1 MRTRI
6 AAAITALALLLFPL
20 GAFMIVSR
28 SFDLTMERE
37 RERALSE
44 EAAIARAVAM
54 EVSGGTKDQ
63 LFSAASSL
71 QNRYGSNSLSVMLV
85 YHGQAMAGAQ
95 IPQTQEMEELI
106 ETDARATLLDG
117 DSRSLL
123 IAHRL
128 SDGITLL
135 LESDVSGVYALR
147 RELSVWAGL
156 LCAAGVALCA
166 LLTLLLASD
175 VSAVYALRGELAVWA
190 GALSLA
196 GVALSALLAVVVSG
210 WLSRPYKLLASQ
222 RQELI
227 DAMAHEMRTPLT
239 AILGG
244 VRLLERAKLPDESRD
259 ALLSTMA
266 REAQRL
272 TDMDE
277 RLLLLTRLEHGKAAF
292 TRFSSM
298 EMAREALSVF
308 EGVELTGEDAQFHA
322 ERELTV
328 ELLRNLV
335 VNAQRAGG
343 SEPVRVRM
351 CKDGFSVEDRGC
363 GMTKEQIARAFEPFY
378 RADKSRAR
386 AAGGAGLGLTLCRKI
401 AKLHGGELSIISRP
415 GEGTCVVYEFDTSR

>member
-1 MRTRI
+1 MRKRI
-6 AAAITALALLLFPL
+6 AAAMTALALLLFPL

-28 SFDLTMERE
+28 SFDLSMARE

-54 EVSGGTKDQ
+54 EVSGGTKEI
-63 LFSAASSL
+63 LFSVASSL
-71 QNRYGSNSLSVMLV
+71 QQRYGSQTLSVVLV
-85 YHGQAMAGAQ
+85 YGGQAMAGAV
-95 IPQTQEMEELI
+95 IPDHKEMRTLLATQG
-106 ETDARATLLDG
+106 RATLLDG
-117 DSRSLL
+117 ESRRLY

-128 SDGITLL
+128 SD
-135 LESDVSGVYALR
+135 E
-147 RELSVWAGL
+147 
-156 LCAAGVALCA
+156 
-166 LLTLLLASD
+166 LTLLLASD
-175 VSAVYALRGELAVWA
+175 VSAVYALRGELAIWA
-190 GALSLA
+190 GGLSLA
-196 GVALSALLAVVVSG
+196 GVALSALLAGIVSG

-244 VRLLERAKLPDESRD
+244 VRLLERAKLPDDKRNE
-259 ALLSTMA
+259 LLGTMA

-277 RLLLLTRLEHGKAAF
+277 RLLQLTRLEHGKVNF

-298 EMAREALSVF
+298 EMAREALAVF
-308 EGVELTGEDAQFHA
+308 EGVKLTGEDAEFTA

-343 SEPVRVRM
+343 DAPVCVRM
-351 CKDGFSVEDRGC
+351 TGNGFAVEDHGC
-363 GMTKEQIARAFEPFY
+363 GMTKEQIKHAFEPFY

-401 AKLHGGELSIISRP
+401 AGLHGGTLEIASEP
-415 GEGTCVVYEFDTSR
+415 GTGTTVIYKFDTSR